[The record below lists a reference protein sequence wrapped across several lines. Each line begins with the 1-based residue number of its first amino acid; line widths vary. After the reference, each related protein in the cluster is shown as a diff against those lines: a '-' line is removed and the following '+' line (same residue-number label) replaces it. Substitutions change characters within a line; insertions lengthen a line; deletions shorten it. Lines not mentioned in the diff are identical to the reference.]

1 LALSTT
7 ARAEMPPDIADR
19 YLGTV
24 DQLGEFLLRNV
35 VDELLIAL
43 PAQSSYEM
51 IQRAVAIAEQVG

>member
-1 LALSTT
+1 MSTT